1 VLPATPV
8 FPGAVMVSEKA
19 VTFVTDL
26 LSLLTAERALRVVEH
41 NCLDDAEKKG
51 LIRQ

>member
-8 FPGAVMVSEKA
+8 FPGAIMVSEKT
-19 VTFVTDL
+19 VSFVADL
-26 LSLLTAERALRVVEH
+26 LSLLADDRAQRKVEH
-41 NCLDDAEKKG
+41 DCLDDAEKKG